1 MVKHLVRIDY
11 GEEHWEDFAQMNR
24 WIYLCYAG
32 DHTETDLYNIF
43 KAGDGWMRNCNV
55 KIDNDIRLS
64 KLCAV
69 RICNKIL
76 AEANI
81 DMVLS
86 ELHFSEE

>member
-43 KAGDGWMRNCNV
+43 KAGEVMLRTNSHQEYWEIAPVLLLDT
-55 KIDNDIRLS
+55 
-64 KLCAV
+64 
-69 RICNKIL
+69 RIN
-76 AEANI
+76 
-81 DMVLS
+81 
-86 ELHFSEE
+86 SEEIWSYSVTDNIWRQMET